1 MLVVKGL
8 VGLHRAVQIQLLWHY
23 GWSIDLDYFDVE
35 CFALEMNGD
44 YSVIFE
50 IAPKYCI
57 LDIFFFFFDHEG
69 YFISSKGFLEEIP
82 YILVHRFLRCQYSLL
97 PSPA

>member
-8 VGLHRAVQIQLLWHY
+8 VGLQRTVQIQLIWHY

-50 IAPKYCI
+50 IGPNYCI
-57 LDIFFFFFDHEG
+57 LDSFFFFF
-69 YFISSKGFLEEIP
+69 FLKKTDIDD
-82 YILVHRFLRCQYSLL
+82 R
-97 PSPA
+97 

>member
-1 MLVVKGL
+1 MLVLKDL
-8 VGLHRAVQIQLLWHY
+8 VGLHRTVQLQLLWHY

-57 LDIFFFFFDHEG
+57 LDIFFFNTMRAT
-69 YFISSKGFLEEIP
+69 SFL
-82 YILVHRFLRCQYSLL
+82 LRDS
-97 PSPA
+97 

>member
-8 VGLHRAVQIQLLWHY
+8 VGLHRTVQIQLLWHY

-35 CFALEMNGD
+35 CFALEMNRD

-50 IAPKYCI
+50 IALKYCI
-57 LDIFFFFFDHEG
+57 SDSSFDCDG
-69 YFISSKGFLEEIP
+69 YSISSKGFLPTVVDIMV
-82 YILVHRFLRCQYSLL
+82 I
-97 PSPA
+97 

>member
-8 VGLHRAVQIQLLWHY
+8 VGLQRTVQIQLIWHY

-50 IAPKYCI
+50 ILPKFCI
-57 LDIFFFFFDHEG
+57 SDSSVVYEG
-69 YFISSKGFLEEIP
+69 YSVSSMEFLPTIVD
-82 YILVHRFLRCQYSLL
+82 IMVI
-97 PSPA
+97 